1 MFDRFSR
8 KIKSWLNSDDMK
20 SHDDSIMQSY
30 GLPLAGTNALFGLY
44 QNGSYDNNYPNITRI
59 AESFAEVL
67 PFAIDEKGKRL
78 KKDPNLIEVL
88 YNPNE
93 EMSITDF
100 LETLMVMLLVH
111 PVVYILCWHREGNEN
126 VPGGPIR
133 EQTLAG
139 LTFLEG
145 VSASYVGNEV
155 TYYAGTETWTKDDVI
170 ALSLNINPY
179 NLLAGYSP
187 SIATKKWACVDDY
200 VADYQAGYFANNAI
214 PAGELIITTPTVEEY
229 EATVKALK
237 KHHKGAGKNNNL
249 MYVHRPTSN
258 IDGRPLNSQIEWVP
272 FSQATKDSAL
282 QSIFDQSNKK
292 IDMTFGVPEEVKG
305 HLSNSNYASAEVA
318 DYVFSRRVVYPKLK
332 KIYSKLTHEFNRIT
346 GGLGY
351 ALDFDYEEPVLTD
364 TRKQQTESLIT
375 LLNAGFTVESS
386 VEALRLPMS
395 FLSLK
400 EKPKEEPVANN
411 SEDAA
416 NDSEVIDEDSQEI
429 SQSESKDDSG
439 KKKGKCCDHSVRKD
453 IVDEMLTEEPDEE
466 VDPEILTILMGLII
480 GLIDQV
486 ISEIKEPND
495 DNLIS
500 GLILG
505 TNTTDTQ
512 PSSGSDLFE
521 TVFTANA
528 IKRYAKDFKHDEKTA
543 RLFNAALLYIMSKK
557 GQDSA
562 KEFAEELGISEYNS
576 EIPLAT
582 LEATEKA
589 AKEYTDSLISQIAE
603 KIEKETKKAVDN
615 GLTTAETIIML
626 EALKK
631 SEAWRAKRT
640 AVTEQHLA
648 EETGILESAKEAGR
662 IAKKE
667 VYKTWHIRDGACI
680 YCVPLAGETVPI
692 DQVFSNGE
700 KFPRVHPN
708 CRCYLTYEF
717 RDVQKSIKLTCPHCK
732 RYLLESAS
740 NATLKNVICGNSKC
754 KHRYNI
760 EISDS
765 NASFT
770 DIRKDSNE

>member
-145 VSASYVGNEV
+145 VSAIYVGNEV

-214 PAGELIITTPTVEEY
+214 PAGELVITAPTVEEY
-229 EATVKALK
+229 EDTVKALK

-249 MYVHRPTSN
+249 IYVHRPTSN

-318 DYVFSRRVVYPKLK
+318 DYVFSRRVIYPKLK

-351 ALDFDYEEPVLTD
+351 ALDFDYEEPILTD

-386 VEALRLPMS
+386 VEALQLPMS

-411 SEDAA
+411 SEDTT
-416 NDSEVIDEDSQEI
+416 NDSEVIDEDNQEI
-429 SQSESKDDSG
+429 SQSESEDTDD
-439 KKKGKCCDHSVRKD
+439 KKKDKQKCCDHSSKRKD
-453 IVDEMLTEEPDEE
+453 IIDELTVEEPEE
-466 VDPEILTILMGLII
+466 KVDPEIINVLLGLIVGIINKAIDEI
-480 GLIDQV
+480 GTGGKIPYVPSTD
-486 ISEIKEPND
+486 SDSDDEIGDRWTTED
-495 DNLIS
+495 IIQYLRGYAVDS
-500 GLILG
+500 GLEDQTSKMFYG
-505 TNTTDTQ
+505 T
-512 PSSGSDLFE
+512 
-521 TVFTANA
+521 
-528 IKRYAKDFKHDEKTA
+528 
-543 RLFNAALLYIMSKK
+543 LLYIANIK
-557 GQDSA
+557 GRDATEELAKRLGIDDFNPVMTPKLLDEIENHA
-562 KEFAEELGISEYNS
+562 KEYVKSLSGQIAEATAKEINKASANGLSTGEVIAILASMKKSEEWRANRTGITEQHFAEES
-576 EIPLAT
+576 
-582 LEATEKA
+582 
-589 AKEYTDSLISQIAE
+589 
-603 KIEKETKKAVDN
+603 AV
-615 GLTTAETIIML
+615 
-626 EALKK
+626 
-631 SEAWRAKRT
+631 
-640 AVTEQHLA
+640 
-648 EETGILESAKEAGR
+648 LESAKQLEKASSKV
-662 IAKKE
+662 I
-667 VYKTWHIRDGACI
+667 YKIWNIHQGACYRCI
-680 YCVPLAGETVPI
+680 PLAGERRLLDEP
-692 DQVFSNGE
+692 FSNGE
-700 KFPRVHPN
+700 MSPRVHPN
-708 CRCYLTYEF
+708 CRCYLTLEEGPSA
-717 RDVQKSIKLTCPHCK
+717 KSIKLTCPECG
-732 RYLLESAS
+732 RYLLESGDAK
-740 NATLKNVICGNSKC
+740 LKNVICANGKC
-754 KHRYNI
+754 KHRYDI
-760 EISDS
+760 EISNGKSKFIERRRD
-765 NASFT
+765 
-770 DIRKDSNE
+770 E